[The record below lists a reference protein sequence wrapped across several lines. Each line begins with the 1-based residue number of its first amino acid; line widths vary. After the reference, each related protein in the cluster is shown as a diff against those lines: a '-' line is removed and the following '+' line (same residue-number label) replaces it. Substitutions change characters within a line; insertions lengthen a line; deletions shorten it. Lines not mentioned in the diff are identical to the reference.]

1 MSDVVPGTPA
11 KPSRLYAYRMAV
23 QANLRDT
30 DALGHVNNV
39 VYLSWCE
46 LARTRYVMSRR
57 HFTDVAQVDFILA
70 SARLNWRSA
79 VFVLEWVDVWCTP
92 SRVGGKSW
100 ELVYEARARSDGRLV
115 LDASSVQVQFD
126 YGTRRPMAV
135 SADLRR
141 LLEEDM
147 AAFPVPAVG

>member
-1 MSDVVPGTPA
+1 MTDLVPGRPA
-11 KPSRLYAYRMAV
+11 TPSRPFAHRIVV

-46 LARTRYVMSRR
+46 LARTRYVVERR
-57 HFTDVAQVDFILA
+57 SFTDIAQIDFILA
-70 SARLNWRSA
+70 SAHLDWRSP
-79 VFVLEWVDVWCTP
+79 VFVLEWIDVWCTP

-115 LDASSVQVQFD
+115 MEASSVQVQFD
-126 YGTRRPMAV
+126 YGTRRPVAV

-147 AAFPVPAVG
+147 AAFPAPAVR

>member
-1 MSDVVPGTPA
+1 MSDVVPGVPA
-11 KPSRLYAYRMAV
+11 QPSRPYAYRMAV

-70 SARLNWRSA
+70 SARLDWRSP
-79 VFVLEWVDVWCTP
+79 VLVLEWVDVWCTP

-100 ELVYEARARSDGRLV
+100 ELLYEARARSDGRLV

-126 YGTRRPMAV
+126 YGTRRPMEV

-147 AAFPVPAVG
+147 AAFPAPAVR

>member
-1 MSDVVPGTPA
+1 MIDVVPGRPA
-11 KPSRLYAYRMAV
+11 APSRPFAYRMAV

-46 LARTRYVMSRR
+46 LARTRYVVERR
-57 HFTDVAQVDFILA
+57 RFTDVAQIDFILA
-70 SARLNWRSA
+70 SARMDWRSP

-92 SRVGGKSW
+92 ARIGRKSW

-115 LDASSVQVQFD
+115 LEASSVQVQFD
-126 YGTRRPMAV
+126 YGTRRPIAV

-147 AAFPVPAVG
+147 AAFPVHG